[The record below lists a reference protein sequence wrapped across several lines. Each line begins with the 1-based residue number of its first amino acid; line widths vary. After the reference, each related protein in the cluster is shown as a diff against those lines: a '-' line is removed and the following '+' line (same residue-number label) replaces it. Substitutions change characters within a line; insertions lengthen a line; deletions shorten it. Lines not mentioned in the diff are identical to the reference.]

1 MTPLRPLKGEPI
13 DWNDVRRRLAERQ
26 RALQQAFAGEG
37 PWADALLDRRTEE
50 LSRLGTPG
58 DEERETGQLLV
69 ASGTRLRYGI
79 PLERLTR
86 VLPVPQVAP
95 VPGAP
100 PELLGLIAVFG
111 RVMRLFDAD
120 ALCGE
125 PAEADRGFGYA
136 AVLRG
141 GVRPVALRF
150 LALEDAVPAPAPAA
164 PAVEAGGAA
173 DARPCP
179 FIAMVTP
186 ARIAVLDVPALFT
199 SLDINP
205 TSEGPAE
212 P

>member
-1 MTPLRPLKGEPI
+1 MTPVSLRKGEPI

-37 PWADALLDRRTEE
+37 PWADALLERRTEE
-50 LSRLGTPG
+50 LARLASPG
-58 DEERETGQLLV
+58 DGGAGTGRLLV

-79 PLERLTR
+79 PLDRLSR

-95 VPGAP
+95 VPGAR

-141 GVRPVALRF
+141 GMRPVALRF
-150 LALEDAVPAPAPAA
+150 LALEDAVPAPPAA
-164 PAVEAGGAA
+164 EGGGT

-179 FIAMVTP
+179 FIGVVTP

-199 SLDINP
+199 SLDMNE

>member
-1 MTPLRPLKGEPI
+1 MTPLRPSKGEPI

-26 RALQQAFAGEG
+26 RALLQAFAGEG
-37 PWADALLDRRTEE
+37 PWADALLDRRTEN
-50 LSRLGTPG
+50 LSRLAIPG
-58 DEERETGQLLV
+58 DGERETGRLLV

-79 PLERLTR
+79 PLERLAR
-86 VLPVPQVAP
+86 VMPVPQVAP

-150 LALEDAVPAPAPAA
+150 LALEDAVPEPAPTA
-164 PAVEAGGAA
+164 EDGGV

-179 FIAMVTP
+179 LISMVTP

-205 TSEGPAE
+205 ISEGPAE

>member
-1 MTPLRPLKGEPI
+1 MTPLRPPKGEPI

-37 PWADALLDRRTEE
+37 PWADALLGRRTEE
-50 LSRLGTPG
+50 LSRLAAPG
-58 DEERETGQLLV
+58 DEGRATGQLLV

-79 PLERLTR
+79 PLERLAR

-111 RVMRLFDAD
+111 RVMRLFDTD

-125 PAEADRGFGYA
+125 PAESDRGFGYA

-141 GVRPVALRF
+141 GLRPVALRF
-150 LALEDAVPAPAPAA
+150 LALDDAIPAPAPAA
-164 PAVEAGGAA
+164 EAGGA

-179 FIAMVTP
+179 FISTITP
-186 ARIAVLDVPALFT
+186 ARIAVLNVPALVS